1 MNEPLTRLPKPDWIR
16 VRVGTGGAC
25 RRMRD
30 LVAEHELHTVC
41 SEALCPN
48 IGKCWEK
55 GRATLM
61 ILGDQCSRNCRFC
74 GVQGEVH
81 GEFDPEEPERVAEAV
96 GKMGLREVV
105 ITSVTRDDLPDGGA
119 AIWAQTIEAIRR
131 QCPDVLLEVLVPDF
145 GGIEEDIQTVLSSRP
160 AVWGHNMETVP
171 SLYAAVRPMADYARS
186 LNVLRLGVEAGL
198 ITKTSIMVGLG
209 ETAEDVTQVM
219 RDARSV
225 GCRIFYIGQYL
236 QPSQKHLPVSR
247 YVEPQ
252 EFEAF
257 KEVGHQLGF
266 DVVVSA
272 PLVRS
277 SFHAEE
283 QAEFLVR
290 EQSQD

>member
-1 MNEPLTRLPKPDWIR
+1 
-16 VRVGTGGAC
+16 
-25 RRMRD
+25 
-30 LVAEHELHTVC
+30 
-41 SEALCPN
+41 
-48 IGKCWEK
+48 
-55 GRATLM
+55 
-61 ILGDQCSRNCRFC
+61 
-74 GVQGEVH
+74 
-81 GEFDPEEPERVAEAV
+81 
-96 GKMGLREVV
+96 
-105 ITSVTRDDLPDGGA
+105 
-119 AIWAQTIEAIRR
+119 
-131 QCPDVLLEVLVPDF
+131 
-145 GGIEEDIQTVLSSRP
+145 
-160 AVWGHNMETVP
+160 METVP

-209 ETAEDVTQVM
+209 ETAEDVTQMM

-225 GCRIFYIGQYL
+225 GCRIFFIGQYL